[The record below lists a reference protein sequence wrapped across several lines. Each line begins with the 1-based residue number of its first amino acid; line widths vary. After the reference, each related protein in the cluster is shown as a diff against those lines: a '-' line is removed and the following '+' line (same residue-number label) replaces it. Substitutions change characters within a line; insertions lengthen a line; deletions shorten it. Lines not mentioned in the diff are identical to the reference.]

1 MESRSDIVQK
11 LLYVAEHKEQCFDFE
26 MQLWLEKY
34 EQCKH
39 ERINFSEAAFLIIS
53 AAKIYG
59 HKFDYLEQM
68 VLEFNRR
75 SAADFKAT
83 AKDIPNDDDDE
94 EDAESKEKA
103 AAEKE
108 KEKLQKRQKRL
119 LKLSQKIEFSPKQFT
134 IAAHSQI
141 SLNIHEPR
149 TDMDDEDYEQLR
161 MKNVFPR
168 INILQSNL
176 QNNSSFY
183 DNLGIIEKNCDNLD
197 SLRDYR
203 IFMDTIDEPLDL
215 GMANGDGSNGN
226 GLSSTI
232 KNRGNEK
239 HFNAYVSAE
248 HIKEKYGV
256 EMPDNS
262 DYLNMLK
269 YGEEIERLNLRKLT
283 IEQLG
288 QLKVGTYLNNILHG
302 NKQDCIIPEADS
314 GMGESLCD
322 SAHEQ
327 STLTDPSL
335 NTTSAST
342 DQSMSEPSVCEPSVC
357 ESSAC
362 EPSACE
368 PSMSESSVCDPS
380 ASEPSIGDPSGSE
393 PSLSDPSA
401 SEPSLSDQS
410 IGDPNTSMESSTAT
424 DASDQMD
431 TSHSDESAILDASFE
446 EKFGEH
452 RNSLDDGLGSSLML
466 SPVQMAELDAFERSM
481 LNPVVEVHDIFYP
494 MNKFVEMPNDFTV
507 DLKDPMN
514 DMLDPP
520 KEPKIEAP
528 VLYYNIF
535 QIPEKM
541 VRKPKLFQ
549 LTEDF
554 DLWVAQRKRK
564 AGCAD
569 DTAPK
574 GKMLKLSS
582 GAFVRT
588 DPNSD
593 DEELLGFDPEMEMR
607 LQRRISIADSPPA
620 IPNRSSSSCS
630 ETVDKNATASDIG
643 LNASTD
649 MAETLTDQ
657 STLNISGEH
666 QTGNSTEICND
677 TLASTTDQL
686 DSGCGEMLNSTENET
701 LNASTQES
709 DDVSP
714 TCNIELIPPE
724 LVSTLNDDTP
734 DVCDETQTQQGEYRF
749 GGNHNRLC
757 QCADTNLCR
766 FSPFFPCRR

>member
-1 MESRSDIVQK
+1 MESRSEIVQK
-11 LLYVAEHKEQCFDFE
+11 LLYVAEHKEQCFDF
-26 MQLWLEKY
+26 QTQVWLEKY

-59 HKFDYLEQM
+59 HKVDYLEQM
-68 VLEFNRR
+68 LLEFNRR

-83 AKDIPNDDDDE
+83 AKDIRNTDEGDDAASGKSDD
-94 EDAESKEKA
+94 AKSKEK

-119 LKLSQKIEFSPKQFT
+119 LKLSQKMEFNPKQFT

-141 SLNIHEPR
+141 SLNIHEQR
-149 TDMDDEDYEQLR
+149 TDMDEDDYEQLR

-215 GMANGDGSNGN
+215 GIVNGDVSNGICN
-226 GLSSTI
+226 NTTV

-239 HFNAYVSAE
+239 HFNAYLSAE

-322 SAHEQ
+322 SANDQ
-327 STLTDPSL
+327 STIADSSL
-335 NTTSAST
+335 NTTATSI
-342 DQSMSEPSVCEPSVC
+342 DQNVCEPSTCGEASVC
-357 ESSAC
+357 ESSVC

-368 PSMSESSVCDPS
+368 TSTC
-380 ASEPSIGDPSGSE
+380 EPSIDQTMAE
-393 PSLSDPSA
+393 PS
-401 SEPSLSDQS
+401 
-410 IGDPNTSMESSTAT
+410 TSMECSTVTEAPE
-424 DASDQMD
+424 QMD
-431 TSHSDESAILDASFE
+431 TSNADDSVVALEVSKLNESFE

-452 RNSLDDGLGSSLML
+452 RNSLDDGLGTSLIH
-466 SPVQMAELDAFERSM
+466 SPVQMGDLDDFERNM

-514 DMLDPP
+514 EMLDPP
-520 KEPKIEAP
+520 KEPKIFPP

-535 QIPEKM
+535 QIPEKLL
-541 VRKPKLFQ
+541 RKPKLFQ

-554 DLWVAQRKRK
+554 ELWIAARKRK
-564 AGCAD
+564 AGYGD
-569 DTAPK
+569 DLAPK
-574 GKMLKLSS
+574 GKLLKLST
-582 GAFVRT
+582 GAFVRA
-588 DPNSD
+588 DPDTD
-593 DEELLGFDPEMEMR
+593 DEELLGFDPDMSMR
-607 LQRRISIADSPPA
+607 LQRRISIAESPSA
-620 IPNRSSSSCS
+620 IQNRTSSSDSGII
-630 ETVDKNATASDIG
+630 DKNAVTAESEMTANDMQSKDK
-643 LNASTD
+643 LNTSMD
-649 MAETLTDQ
+649 MGNGTIDTTTDQ

-666 QTGNSTEICND
+666 QTGNSTELCNE
-677 TLASTTDQL
+677 TIGPTTDQF
-686 DSGCGEMLNSTENET
+686 DSGFAEMLNSTESET
-701 LNASTQES
+701 LNAITQES
-709 DDVSP
+709 DASP
-714 TCNIELIPPE
+714 TTGNIELIPPE
-724 LVSTLNDDTP
+724 LVSTLNDDVP
-734 DVCDETQTQQGEYRF
+734 DVCTENRTQQGEYSSINARM
-749 GGNHNRLC
+749 LSI
-757 QCADTNLCR
+757 DTKTILI
-766 FSPFFPCRR
+766 FLVPLFPVQMTNV